1 MTLSPPP
8 PEIIPKFINLLQ
20 RNKPLYIHGK
30 GDNSRRYL
38 HAGDAADAFDTI
50 LHKGSIGEIY
60 NVDSKDEIENL
71 HLAKKLCTAF
81 GIGEEGFESRIQYTR
96 DRPFNDC
103 RYAVNGDKLAAL
115 GWKQRVA
122 FEDGLAQCV
131 DWYRKYSTWWG
142 DIANIL
148 TPFPEI
154 SRGVDKA
161 VGNGGGLEAEAGGR
175 GGGFS
180 GGPPAV
186 QLQQQQQQHVVQA
199 EVGAEPY
206 NPACA
211 GKKLVNGFVGKKR
224 KADALD
230 EVELLE

>member
-1 MTLSPPP
+1 M
-8 PEIIPKFINLLQ
+8 
-20 RNKPLYIHGK
+20 
-30 GDNSRRYL
+30 
-38 HAGDAADAFDTI
+38 
-50 LHKGSIGEIY
+50 
-60 NVDSKDEIENL
+60 
-71 HLAKKLCTAF
+71 
-81 GIGEEGFESRIQYTR
+81 
-96 DRPFNDC
+96 
-103 RYAVNGDKLAAL
+103 AAL